1 MNIPQ
6 PTPHPLKKDVKQKGL
21 NLWQLCQLVAIKGVD
36 ETKMSRFLNGYY
48 EMPKDVEAII
58 EKAVNKEG

>member
-1 MNIPQ
+1 MQIPQ
-6 PTPHPLKKDVKQKGL
+6 PTPHRLKDSVRKKGL
-21 NLWQLCQLVAIKGVD
+21 NLWQLCKLVAIKGVD

-58 EKAVNKEG
+58 ERAVNKEG